1 MMKKMTK
8 KLREEKLGESMSN
21 KIDRVLSIDI
31 NCIYTPDNENL
42 YPVTLHLEQLSNCTI
57 RFSDNGKTSNDFKID
72 ELQVFSKLKI
82 ETDSASCKFK
92 ETVCAGI

>member
-1 MMKKMTK
+1 MTK
-8 KLREEKLGESMSN
+8 KSREEKHGESMSN

-42 YPVTLHLEQLSNCTI
+42 YPITLHMEQLSNCTI

-72 ELQVFSKLKI
+72 ESQVLSNLKI
-82 ETDSASCKFK
+82 KTDSASCKFK